1 MDMILQAEL
10 KEYLN
15 LYNKKT
21 LTFLQLAFLFIY
33 GSKSQTLRSGGGG
46 GGGGGA
52 GLLIIRST
60 NIFVQINW
68 ISVYV
73 KIFVILNFLD
83 FVILF

>member
-33 GSKSQTLRSGGGG
+33 GSKSQTLRSGGGCW
-46 GGGGGA
+46 A
-52 GLLIIRST
+52 F
-60 NIFVQINW
+60 N
-68 ISVYV
+68 Y
-73 KIFVILNFLD
+73 
-83 FVILF
+83 

>member
-1 MDMILQAEL
+1 MDMVLHVEL
-10 KEYLN
+10 KQYLIF
-15 LYNKKT
+15 YNKKT
-21 LTFLQLAFLFIY
+21 LTFLQLAFSLY
-33 GSKSQTLRSGGGG
+33 LRLKVTDFAQR
-46 GGGGGA
+46 GGA

>member
-33 GSKSQTLRSGGGG
+33 GSKSQTLRSGN
-46 GGGGGA
+46 
-52 GLLIIRST
+52 LFYIR
-60 NIFVQINW
+60 VQVAKNT
-68 ISVYV
+68 YKRQKTMQKV
-73 KIFVILNFLD
+73 KEK
-83 FVILF
+83 

>member
-33 GSKSQTLRSGGGG
+33 GSKSQTLRSGGG
-46 GGGGGA
+46 A